1 MECKIHR
8 SARRPGT
15 GPLDPSFERAAFF
28 VALETTEISS
38 VVPQARRGTG
48 QLVF

>member
-1 MECKIHR
+1 MERKIPR
-8 SARRPGT
+8 ADRRPGT

-28 VALETTEISS
+28 VALESTEISS

-48 QLVF
+48 QLVL